1 MPAVQQGAVIDGA
14 ARSDNVNSAGLT
26 IDMEKKIH
34 ELEPDEYKMVALM
47 KQFGQDRACL
57 QMKHQWQEDRPIP
70 NYSTI
75 SQTSAAGATTIYVN
89 DYTRVQDDK
98 ILIVVDYLT
107 GEIKERLL
115 VQDTSIDEG
124 VDVVAITD
132 GSSGATNAL
141 AVGDIV
147 VIGPESHAEG
157 EDVPV
162 AFTNRTIDL
171 YTYNMQIDRAVKITD
186 QEEAIA
192 HYDSRQQS
200 LAWSRKKAWIETM
213 RDVNL
218 LFYLATKERET
229 TTGGGRRRY
238 LCDGV
243 FALFTENNID
253 LSETEGGFTEE
264 TLAGI
269 LAATKYFSGSS
280 EKKILLGGSNAW
292 RAISAWPKAALR
304 VSPREKAWGIR
315 LNEIIT
321 GFGDIDVGYDNSLN
335 ANVGL
340 ADRAVVLDVNLMRRL
355 YLQSIGWFKMHQNIQ
370 GARDI
375 HNKEDAI
382 SGTCG
387 IMAPLSE
394 LYAQVSGIH

>member
-1 MPAVQQGAVIDGA
+1 MPAVQNGAVIDGA
-14 ARSDNVNSAGLT
+14 ARSDNVNSAGLI
-26 IDMEKKIH
+26 IDMEKIIH

-47 KQFGQDRACL
+47 KMFGEDRSCL

-75 SQTSAAGATTIYVN
+75 SQTSAAAATTIYIN
-89 DYTRVQDDK
+89 DYTRVQDDNV
-98 ILIVVDYLT
+98 LIIINKTT
-107 GEIKERLL
+107 GAIKERLL
-115 VQDTSIDEG
+115 VQDTGIDES

-132 GSSGATNAL
+132 GSSGCTNAL

-162 AFTNRTIDL
+162 AYTNKTTDL

-192 HYDSRQQS
+192 HYDDRQQS

-213 RDVNL
+213 RDVNM

-229 TTGGGRRRY
+229 TTASGRRRY

-243 FALFTENNID
+243 FALFSENNID
-253 LSETEGGFTEE
+253 LAETEGGFTEE
-264 TLAGI
+264 TLGGI
-269 LAATKYFSGSS
+269 LAATKFYSGSG
-280 EKKILLGGSNAW
+280 EKKILLGGANGWA
-292 RAISAWPKAALR
+292 AISAWPKAALR
-304 VSPREKAWGIR
+304 VSPREEAWGIR
-315 LNEIIT
+315 LNRIIT

-340 ADRAVVLDVNLMRRL
+340 ADRAVVLDPVLMRRL
-355 YLQSIGWFKMHQNIQ
+355 YLQNIGWFKMHQNIQ
-370 GARDI
+370 SARDI

-387 IMAPLSE
+387 IMAPLAE